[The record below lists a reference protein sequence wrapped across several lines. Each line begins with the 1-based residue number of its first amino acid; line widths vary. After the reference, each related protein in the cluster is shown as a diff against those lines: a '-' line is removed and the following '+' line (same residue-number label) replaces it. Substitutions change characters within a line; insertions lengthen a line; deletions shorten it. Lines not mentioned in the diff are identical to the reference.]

1 MEERSDAYRCYVVSG
16 KRAVNFYKELLEY
29 NDDKW
34 IGFNQENDYIS
45 KIPSEI
51 DENNLVISESLMYM
65 PGTAYNLNFV
75 MKEGD

>member
-1 MEERSDAYRCYVVSG
+1 MIS
-16 KRAVNFYKELLEY
+16 
-29 NDDKW
+29 
-34 IGFNQENDYIS
+34 GFNQENDYIS